1 MVVMH
6 TNKLSS
12 YQHKIVP
19 TSGAI
24 FIGDVVLPCQ
34 VLPQLHPDVSM
45 VGKIS
50 KSADLV
56 FVSRRRHCS
65 RTSQCLILN
74 KVVSRFR
81 VCKSILSQEA
91 CMQTH

>member
-6 TNKLSS
+6 TKKLSS
-12 YQHKIVP
+12 YQHNIVP
-19 TSGAI
+19 MSGAI
-24 FIGDVVLPCQ
+24 LIGDVVLLFQ

-56 FVSRRRHCS
+56 FV
-65 RTSQCLILN
+65 N
-74 KVVSRFR
+74 
-81 VCKSILSQEA
+81 
-91 CMQTH
+91 